1 MNSKQTY
8 EKLLP
13 IFAAMDKSVICQ
25 SVVDNLDG
33 TYTFDCD
40 RTRWAC
46 KGYDI
51 SILGNDYTI
60 TNVVY
65 NTSIT
70 VSGNTLPL
78 ALTFDLYAGFFKH
91 GTIRVVA
98 NELLKTPAY
107 KDRLP
112 LTFLHE
118 VVNETIHFDPLDALE
133 NESDVR
139 IFFLIDCDFKNW
151 SQLDGDTL
159 AIAPMRCFANEF
171 IKCLSNSQ
179 YITPL
184 KSTGIIRSYNIF
196 GNADDNGV
204 SKNIFNEFLS
214 GVELKITIP
223 FLRDCD
229 CCTENE
235 LDNRPA
241 PGYVLDSDGNI
252 LAVLYS
258 NEYYTV
264 TASGGNVN
272 ILDQD
277 DNIIDTVAA
286 PGDYHVTVLSGI
298 QDTIDAN
305 TSTIIENLT

>member
-13 IFAAMDKSVICQ
+13 IFSAMDKSVICQ
-25 SVVDNLDG
+25 SVIDNG
-33 TYTFDCD
+33 NNTYTFACN

-51 SILGNDYTI
+51 SILGNSYTI
-60 TNVVY
+60 ISVVY
-65 NTSIT
+65 NVSIT
-70 VSGNTLPL
+70 VSGSVLPL

-98 NELLKTPAY
+98 NELLRVPNY
-107 KDRLP
+107 KNRLP

-118 VVNETIHFDPLDALE
+118 VVTETVHFDPLDALDS
-133 NESDVR
+133 ESDVR
-139 IFFLIDCDFKNW
+139 IFFLTDCDYKNW
-151 SQLDGDTL
+151 TQLDGDTL

-179 YITPL
+179 YIAPL
-184 KSTGIIRSYNIF
+184 KSTGTIRSYNIF

-204 SKNIFNEFLS
+204 NKNIFNEFLS
-214 GVELKITIP
+214 GVELKISIP
-223 FLRDCD
+223 FLKDCD
-229 CCTENE
+229 CCTLDE
-235 LDNRPA
+235 LNNRPA
-241 PGYVLDSDGNI
+241 PGYVIDGSGNI
-252 LAVLYS
+252 VAVLYS

-264 TASGGNVN
+264 TGTGGNVN

-277 DNIIDTVAA
+277 NNVIDTVTA
-286 PGDYHVTVLSGI
+286 PGDYHVTVLTKIKDNIVGNS
-298 QDTIDAN
+298 T
-305 TSTIIENLT
+305 TIIDNLT